1 MRETCPSYVR
11 IRQLVSHSWTWHLSV
26 PLSFSWV
33 ICLLLSRINVMCHF
47 TSSTPSKN
55 VIELSVVN
63 LSWSILISQCCQ
75 VSCRAALCSRVQIL
89 CQPLQ
94 YCQPLRQF
102 LLYYS
107 VTPISY
113 DRFRVVDVGFIMALL
128 RRICSCRL
136 QIIIQESNL
145 ETNPVPKSLHASM
158 ASFFVFVHGLTS
170 LALEWR
176 IPPVF
181 DFKSFIHTCRFVLRH
196 LGNHWH
202 QWWFSSHLLTV
213 YINDQ

>member
-1 MRETCPSYVR
+1 MAPVCTIVIQLGNLLASESHQCHVSLHFFDSFEECHWVKC
-11 IRQLVSHSWTWHLSV
+11 RQFVLIHSHKSML
-26 PLSFSWV
+26 PGL
-33 ICLLLSRINVMCHF
+33 
-47 TSSTPSKN
+47 
-55 VIELSVVN
+55 
-63 LSWSILISQCCQ
+63 
-75 VSCRAALCSRVQIL
+75 VSCRSMFKSKLVIF

-102 LLYYS
+102 VLYYS

-113 DRFRVVDVGFIMALL
+113 NRFRVVDVGFIMALL

-145 ETNPVPKSLHASM
+145 ETTPVPKSLHASM

-213 YINDQ
+213 YINDR